1 MGIVRTQSIV
11 GSAWVYLGAALGFVT
26 SALLF
31 PNYLEVDQIGLLN
44 LLVTYGTLFAQFAS
58 AGFVNT
64 ITRMFPYFKNQ
75 EKKHNGF
82 LFLTIAVVVLATLAT
97 IGIFYLLYPYLTQ
110 NNSKSGN
117 LMQDYATLIIPMFI
131 CVAFFNI
138 FDSYTK
144 ALLNATRG
152 IFMKEVMLRV
162 LTFCLTICYG
172 FHLLSFH
179 AFTHWYV
186 ACYAIIFLYMVIAL
200 IKDGQLFLR
209 PDFSLVDASMA
220 KELGRVSLY
229 GMIITSANIIVI
241 NIDQI
246 MIEKL
251 MIENPLAQVGIYTTC
266 SYFATMVIMPNRAL
280 QKITSTLVAEAWK
293 RNDRPQLQLLYE
305 KSTLTQLIVGTIV
318 FFGLCVNLD
327 YIFQIL
333 PEEFAIGRGVI
344 IFIGIFYLS
353 DMAAGVNRDI
363 VSNSS
368 QYQKLS
374 HWTIGLIIMIIILN
388 FFAIPAYGIVGAAAS
403 SSFARILYN
412 LVAFSYVNRK
422 FKLQPYSLKHVW
434 VLLFGLLAYGISYCI
449 PETSNFVANIV
460 IKSFSLVILYCSLVY
475 VSHVS
480 EDVNELADDFF
491 KKIGIK
497 KS

>member
-1 MGIVRTQSIV
+1 MGIVRTQSLV

-31 PNYLEVDQIGLLN
+31 PNYLEADQIGMLN

-64 ITRMFPYFKNQ
+64 ITRMFPYFKNK

-82 LFLTIAVVVLATLAT
+82 LFLTIAVVTVAAILS
-97 IGIFYLLYPYLTQ
+97 IGIFYLLYPYLIQ

-117 LMQDYATLIIPMFI
+117 LMQDYAILIVPMFI

-138 FDSYTK
+138 FDNYTK
-144 ALLNATRG
+144 ALLKATRG
-152 IFMKEVMLRV
+152 LFMKEVMLRV
-162 LTFCLTICYG
+162 LTFILTICYG
-172 FHLLSFH
+172 FHLFNFN
-179 AFTHWYV
+179 AFAHWYV
-186 ACYAIIFLYMVIAL
+186 VCYAIILVYMIVAL
-200 IKDGQLFLR
+200 IGDGQLFLR
-209 PDFSLVDASMA
+209 PDFSLINKDMA
-220 KELGRVSLY
+220 KELFRVSMY
-229 GMIITSANIIVI
+229 GMIITSANIVVI

-251 MIENPLAQVGIYTTC
+251 MIESPLAHVGIYTTC

-293 RNDRPQLQLLYE
+293 RNDREQLQLIYE
-305 KSTLTQLIVGTIV
+305 KSTLTLLIIGTLV

-333 PEEFAIGRGVI
+333 PEKFGIGRGVI

-353 DMAAGVNRDI
+353 DMAAGVNKDI
-363 VSNSS
+363 VSNSPK
-368 QYQKLS
+368 YQKLS
-374 HWTIGLIIMIIILN
+374 HWTIGLIIVIILLN
-388 FFAIPAYGIVGAAAS
+388 LVAIPTYGIVGAAAS

-422 FKLQPYSLKHVW
+422 FKLQPYSFKHILILV
-434 VLLFGLLAYGISYCI
+434 FGLISFGITICI
-449 PETSNFVANIV
+449 PETENLIANIA
-460 IKSFSLVILYCSLVY
+460 IKSGIITILFCSLVY
-475 VSHVS
+475 FFHISD
-480 EDVNELADDFF
+480 DVNELANDFLR
-491 KKIGIK
+491 KIGIK
-497 KS
+497 K